1 MSKSPQN
8 YSDWTLPKV
17 QDPEMKRKKR
27 ELLSDP
33 IQQVDLGKVKNVADL
48 LDQYAGASI
57 QARNLGMAAQ
67 VFVRMVIDE
76 ERPTILLGLAGPLIA
91 AGLRKVIRDLIHYNL
106 VDVVVSTGA
115 ILYQDYYAAKGGI
128 HSTGNPEA
136 DDAQLRELLI
146 DRIYDTYV
154 DEEKFQEFD
163 TSIGR
168 FADTLEPRN
177 YSSREFISLLAG
189 TIEDE
194 NSILVTARKKG
205 VPIFCPAINDSSIG
219 IGLTEH
225 YYVARKTGRPK
236 IAIDSIRDN
245 YELTQIVVNSKRTS
259 AIYVAG
265 GVPKNYINDSVVM
278 GYIFGCDTGGHK
290 YALQLTTDVPHWG
303 GLSGST
309 LSEARSWGKVNKK
322 ANYAMAFV
330 EPSVSLPL
338 LTAYALQKKAYQG
351 RSRMKF
357 TWKDDKLE
365 KIDYVPAVIAPPAL
379 SGRRPRGRQQS
390 KQGRSN
396 LKREVASSALRA
408 SSQ

>member
-1 MSKSPQN
+1 MKNQGSAKEPKN
-8 YSDWTLPKV
+8 YSDWPLERVT
-17 QDPEMKRKKR
+17 DPEMRRKKR
-27 ELLSDP
+27 DLLAEP
-33 IQQVDLGKVKNVADL
+33 VHQVDLTKAKNIAEL
-48 LDQYAGASI
+48 LDQYANASI
-57 QARNLGMAAQ
+57 QARNLGLAAK
-67 VFVRMVIDE
+67 VFGRMLTDE

-115 ILYQDYYAAKGGI
+115 ILYQDYYAARGGI
-128 HSTGNPEA
+128 HSMGNPEA
-136 DDAQLRELLI
+136 DDVLLRDLLI

-163 TSIGR
+163 TSIAR

-177 YSSREFISLLAG
+177 YSSREFILRLSE
-189 TIEDE
+189 TIQDD

-205 VPIFCPAINDSSIG
+205 IPIFCPAINDSSIG

-225 YYVARKTGRPK
+225 YYVAKKLGRPR

-245 YELTQIVVNSKRTS
+245 YELTQIVVKSKRTS

-290 YALQLTTDVPHWG
+290 YAIQVTTDVPHWG

-322 ANYAMAFV
+322 ANFAMAFV

-338 LTAYALQKKAYQG
+338 LTSYALQKKLYKN
-351 RSRMKF
+351 RSRIRL
-357 TWKDDKLE
+357 TWKGDVLEKLE
-365 KIDYVPAVIAPPAL
+365 TVGAAL
-379 SGRRPRGRQQS
+379 RGRPNTKS
-390 KQGRSN
+390 LQG
-396 LKREVASSALRA
+396 APT
-408 SSQ
+408 

>member
-1 MSKSPQN
+1 MKQPKD
-8 YSDWTLPKV
+8 YSDWAFFTV
-17 QDPEMKRKKR
+17 QDPAMKRKKR
-27 ELLSDP
+27 ELLSEP
-33 IQQVDLGKVKNVADL
+33 VRQIDLEKAKTPAAL
-48 LDQYAGASI
+48 LDQYADASI
-57 QARNLGMAAQ
+57 QARNLGQAAK
-67 VFVRMVIDE
+67 VFERMVTDE

-91 AGLRKVIRDLIHYNL
+91 AGLRKVIRDLIHHNL

-115 ILYQDYYAAKGGI
+115 ILYQDYYAAKGGV

-136 DDAQLRELLI
+136 DDAELRELMI

-163 TSIGR
+163 TSIAR
-168 FADTLEPRN
+168 FADSLEPRG
-177 YSSREFISLLAG
+177 YSTREFISLLSE
-189 TIEDE
+189 TIDDE

-225 YYVARKTGRPK
+225 YYVAKKMGRPR
-236 IAIDSIRDN
+236 ITIDSIRDN
-245 YELTQIVVNSKRTS
+245 YELTQVVVKSNRTS
-259 AIYVAG
+259 AIYIAG

-278 GYIFGCDTGGHK
+278 GYIFGRDTGGHK

-322 ANYAMAFV
+322 ANFAMAFV

-338 LTAYALQKKAYQG
+338 LAAYALEKKISKD
-351 RSRMKF
+351 RSRLRF
-357 TWKDDKLE
+357 IWKGDVLE
-365 KIDYVPAVIAPPAL
+365 KIEIVGTAL
-379 SGRRPRGRQQS
+379 RGRPRTKS
-390 KQGRSN
+390 LQG
-396 LKREVASSALRA
+396 APT
-408 SSQ
+408 

>member
-1 MSKSPQN
+1 MHILGIFVQSNAMKGNPSSKEPKN
-8 YSDWTLPKV
+8 YSDWAFQCV
-17 QDPEMKRKKR
+17 QDPDMKKRKR
-27 ELLSDP
+27 DLLSSP
-33 IQQVDLGKVKNVADL
+33 IRQVDLEKVKNVAEL
-48 LDQYAGASI
+48 LDQYSDASI

-67 VFVRMVIDE
+67 LFGRMLTDE

-163 TSIGR
+163 TSIAR

-177 YSSREFISLLAG
+177 YSSREFIWRLSE
-189 TIEDE
+189 TIQDE

-245 YELTQIVVNSKRTS
+245 YELTQIVVKSKRTS
-259 AIYVAG
+259 AFYVAG

-278 GYIFGCDTGGHK
+278 SYIFGRETGGHK
-290 YALQLTTDVPHWG
+290 YAIQVTTDVPHWG

-322 ANYAMAFV
+322 ASYAMAFV

-338 LTAYALQKKAYQG
+338 LTAYALEKKLYKN
-351 RSRMKF
+351 RSRIRF
-357 TWKDDKLE
+357 TWKEDVLE
-365 KIDYVPAVIAPPAL
+365 KIDYLP
-379 SGRRPRGRQQS
+379 S
-390 KQGRSN
+390 KT
-396 LKREVASSALRA
+396 SSRVLTKV
-408 SSQ
+408 

>member
-1 MSKSPQN
+1 MEQPKN
-8 YSDWTLPKV
+8 YSDWRFQRV
-17 QDPEMKRKKR
+17 RDPELKKKKR
-27 ELLSDP
+27 EFLSQP
-33 IQQVDLGKVKNVADL
+33 IRQVDLEKVKNVAEL
-48 LDQYAGASI
+48 LDQYADASI
-57 QARNLGMAAQ
+57 QARNLGQAAQ
-67 VFVRMVIDE
+67 VFGRMLTDE

-91 AGLRKVIRDLIHYNL
+91 AGLRKVIRDLIHYNM

-115 ILYQDYYAAKGGI
+115 ILYQDYYAAKGGV
-128 HSTGNPEA
+128 HSMGTPDA
-136 DDAQLRELLI
+136 DDAQLRDLLI

-163 TSIGR
+163 TSIAR

-177 YSSREFISLLAG
+177 YSSREFISLLSE
-189 TIEDE
+189 TIQDD

-225 YYVARKTGRPK
+225 YYVARKVGRPK

-245 YELTQIVVNSKRTS
+245 YELTQIVVKSKRTS
-259 AIYVAG
+259 AIYIAG

-278 GYIFGCDTGGHK
+278 GYIFGLDTGGHK
-290 YALQLTTDVPHWG
+290 YAIQVTTDAPHWG

-330 EPSVSLPL
+330 EPSISLPL
-338 LTAYALQKKAYQG
+338 LTSYALQKKLYKN
-351 RSRMKF
+351 RSRLQFK
-357 TWKDDKLE
+357 WKDDQLE
-365 KIDYVPAVIAPPAL
+365 KL
-379 SGRRPRGRQQS
+379 
-390 KQGRSN
+390 
-396 LKREVASSALRA
+396 EVASSKPSSKSKSPAL
-408 SSQ
+408 SKV

>member
-1 MSKSPQN
+1 MTVSKS
-8 YSDWTLPKV
+8 YSDWVLPQI
-17 QDPEMKRKKR
+17 QDPESKRKKR
-27 ELLSDP
+27 ELLAEP
-33 IQQVDLGKVKNVADL
+33 IRQLDLEKVKSVSDL
-48 LDQYAGASI
+48 VTQFRDTSI
-57 QARNLGMAAQ
+57 QARNLGLAAQ
-67 VFVRMVIDE
+67 VFERMLTDE

-91 AGLRKVIRDLIHYNL
+91 AGLRKVIRDLIHHNL

-115 ILYQDYYAAKGGI
+115 ILYQDYYAAKGGV
-128 HSTGNPEA
+128 HAVGSPEA
-136 DDAQLRELLI
+136 DDAELRDLLI

-168 FADTLEPRN
+168 FADTLEPRG
-177 YSSREFISLLAG
+177 YSSREFILRLSE

-194 NSILVTARKKG
+194 HSILVTARKKG

-225 YYVARKTGRPK
+225 YYVAKKAGRAR
-236 IAIDSIRDN
+236 ITIDSIRDN
-245 YELTQIVVNSKRTS
+245 YELTQIIVNSARTS

-278 GYIFGCDTGGHK
+278 GYIFGKETGGHK
-290 YALQLTTDVPHWG
+290 YAIQVTTDVPHWG

-322 ANYAMAFV
+322 ASFAMAFV

-338 LTAYALQKKAYQG
+338 LAAYALEKKL
-351 RSRMKF
+351 SRNRPRLRF
-357 TWKDDKLE
+357 VWKGDVLEKLE
-365 KIDYVPAVIAPPAL
+365 YVSSKKGIPAKV
-379 SGRRPRGRQQS
+379 
-390 KQGRSN
+390 
-396 LKREVASSALRA
+396 
-408 SSQ
+408 

>member
-1 MSKSPQN
+1 MKPPKN
-8 YSDWTLPKV
+8 YSDWVFQHV
-17 QDPEMKRKKR
+17 QDPEMKRKKKD
-27 ELLSDP
+27 LLSNP
-33 IQQVDLGKVKNVADL
+33 IKQVDLEKIKNVADL

-57 QARNLGMAAQ
+57 QARNLGEAAHI
-67 VFVRMVIDE
+67 FERMVTDE

-128 HSTGNPEA
+128 HSTGTPEA
-136 DDAQLRELLI
+136 DDAELRELLI

-154 DEEKFQEFD
+154 DEEKFQQFD
-163 TSIGR
+163 TSIAR
-168 FADTLEPRN
+168 FADTLEPRG
-177 YSSREFISLLAG
+177 YSTREFIHKLSE
-189 TIEDE
+189 TIDDD

-225 YYVARKTGRPK
+225 YYVAKKLGKPR

-245 YELTQIVVNSKRTS
+245 YELTQIVVKSKRTS
-259 AIYVAG
+259 AIYIAG

-290 YALQLTTDVPHWG
+290 YAIQVTTDVPHWG

-322 ANYAMAFV
+322 ANFAMAFV
-330 EPSVSLPL
+330 EPSVALPL
-338 LTAYALQKKAYQG
+338 LTAYALQKKIYKG
-351 RSRMKF
+351 RSRLQY
-357 TWKDDKLE
+357 TWKGDQLE
-365 KIDYVPAVIAPPAL
+365 KIGPAP
-379 SGRRPRGRQQS
+379 S
-390 KQGRSN
+390 KKPS
-396 LKREVASSALRA
+396 LAKV
-408 SSQ
+408 

>member
-1 MSKSPQN
+1 MKNQPPPAPKN
-8 YSDWTLPKV
+8 YSDWAFQQVK
-17 QDPEMKRKKR
+17 DPQLKKKKR
-27 ELLSDP
+27 ELLSSP
-33 IQQVDLGKVKNVADL
+33 IQQVDLEKVKNVADL
-48 LDQYAGASI
+48 LDQYSDASI

-67 VFVRMVIDE
+67 VFERMLTDE

-106 VDVVVSTGA
+106 VDVIVSTGA

-128 HSTGNPEA
+128 HSAGTPDA
-136 DDAQLRELLI
+136 DDAALREMLI

-163 TSIGR
+163 TSIAR

-177 YSSREFISLLAG
+177 YSSREFIWRLSE
-189 TIEDE
+189 TIHDE

-205 VPIFCPAINDSSIG
+205 IPIFCPAINDSSIG

-259 AIYVAG
+259 AIYIAG

-290 YALQLTTDVPHWG
+290 YAIQLTTDVPHWG

-309 LSEARSWGKVNKK
+309 LSEARSWGKVNKQ

-338 LTAYALQKKAYQG
+338 LTAYALQKKLYAN
-351 RSRMKF
+351 RPPLKL
-357 TWKDDKLE
+357 TWKDDVLE
-365 KIDYVPAVIAPPAL
+365 KIQVVGAGSPRPKKSVVKGAATAPL
-379 SGRRPRGRQQS
+379 QR
-390 KQGRSN
+390 
-396 LKREVASSALRA
+396 V
-408 SSQ
+408 

>member
-1 MSKSPQN
+1 MKNNSSSKGPKN
-8 YSDWTLPKV
+8 YSDWVFQHV

-27 ELLSDP
+27 DFLSDP
-33 IQQVDLGKVKNVADL
+33 IQQIDLEKIKNVSEL

-57 QARNLGMAAQ
+57 QARNLGLAAQ
-67 VFVRMVIDE
+67 VFERMVIDE

-128 HSTGNPEA
+128 HSTGSPEA

-154 DEEKFQEFD
+154 DEEKFQQFD
-163 TSIGR
+163 TSIAR
-168 FADTLEPRN
+168 FADTLEPRG
-177 YSSREFISLLAG
+177 YSTREFISLLSE
-189 TIEDE
+189 TIDDE

-225 YYVARKTGRPK
+225 YYVAKKTGRPR
-236 IAIDSIRDN
+236 ITIDSIRDN
-245 YELTQIVVNSKRTS
+245 FELTQIVVKSNRTS

-278 GYIFGCDTGGHK
+278 GYIFGRDTGGHK
-290 YALQLTTDVPHWG
+290 YALQVTTDVPHWG

-322 ANYAMAFV
+322 ANFAMAFV
-330 EPSVSLPL
+330 EPSVALPL
-338 LTAYALQKKAYQG
+338 LTAYALEKKIYKG
-351 RSRMKF
+351 RPRLRYV
-357 TWKDDKLE
+357 WNEDVLE
-365 KIDYVPAVIAPPAL
+365 KFGVVNVGAA
-379 SGRRPRGRQQS
+379 PRGRP
-390 KQGRSN
+390 QGMLNS
-396 LKREVASSALRA
+396 V
-408 SSQ
+408 

>member
-1 MSKSPQN
+1 MEPKQ
-8 YSDWTLPKV
+8 YSDWRFQKV
-17 QDPEMKRKKR
+17 RDPEMKKKKR
-27 ELLSDP
+27 ELLSSP
-33 IQQVDLGKVKNVADL
+33 IRQVDLEKVKNVAEL
-48 LDQYAGASI
+48 LDQYADASI
-57 QARNLGMAAQ
+57 QARNLGQAAQ
-67 VFVRMVIDE
+67 VFGRMLTDE
-76 ERPTILLGLAGPLIA
+76 ERPTILLGIAGPLIA

-128 HSTGNPEA
+128 HSTGTPEA
-136 DDAQLRELLI
+136 DDAELRDLLI

-163 TSIGR
+163 TSIAH

-177 YSSREFISLLAG
+177 YSSREFISLLSG

-225 YYVARKTGRPK
+225 YYVSKKLKRPR

-245 YELTQIVVNSKRTS
+245 YELTQIVVKSKRTS
-259 AIYVAG
+259 AIYIAG

-278 GYIFGCDTGGHK
+278 GYIFGTDTGGHK
-290 YALQLTTDVPHWG
+290 YAVQVTADAPHWG

-338 LTAYALQKKAYQG
+338 LTAYALQKKLYQN
-351 RSRMKF
+351 RPRLQF
-357 TWKDDKLE
+357 TWKGDVLE
-365 KIDYVPAVIAPPAL
+365 KIEVASTKAKSPAL
-379 SGRRPRGRQQS
+379 S
-390 KQGRSN
+390 K
-396 LKREVASSALRA
+396 V
-408 SSQ
+408 